1 MDKSKVLKDNH
12 KKKDKILLQKLPAIL
27 CKEHLVT
34 MKFCY
39 FTIFFFICLLCYK
52 NPWKE
57 KQLVN
62 LKIKLENWVK
72 IAKN

>member
-52 NPWKE
+52 NP
-57 KQLVN
+57 
-62 LKIKLENWVK
+62 
-72 IAKN
+72 